1 MTLKGDFTAVTHPYT
16 RPLAQLPLAD
26 ERVYLPYKIATL
38 VDTLA
43 EAGVD
48 AARTLERTGLQASDL
63 RSTALRTSIRQF
75 MTVCRNGMAATGDP
89 ALPFRAG
96 TRMHVSSYGMYG
108 YALLCCETLREVTQ
122 MAVKFHR
129 LATPTV
135 ALSFREEDG
144 EAVWTFDDVLDLGP
158 DDALHRFFVE
168 FQYGIH
174 QTLARDMV
182 GPDFKLSRLR
192 ARYPRPEHAALYGV
206 YFDCPIEF
214 DQPDNE
220 LRYPAALLDKPAAY
234 RNSISVAMAAEVCE
248 RMLVEAK
255 TTSGLTRRVYNLL
268 MERPGQFDDMEALAR
283 KLNTSSRT
291 LRRHLT
297 TQGTS
302 YKEILDDVRCH
313 LAKEYLRS
321 TRMGIDDIAS
331 TLGFSDAA
339 NFRHA
344 FRRWTHK
351 SPSDFRR

>member
-1 MTLKGDFTAVTHPYT
+1 MGCVPDKNGDSTTVIST
-16 RPLAQLPLAD
+16 QLPLAD
-26 ERVYLPYKIATL
+26 ERVYPPYKIATM

-43 EAGVD
+43 ELGVPPGQ
-48 AARTLERTGLQASDL
+48 ALQRTGLQADDL
-63 RSTALRTSIRQF
+63 RGPALKTSIRQF
-75 MTVCRNGMAATGDP
+75 MTVCRNGITASKDP

-96 TRMHVSSYGMYG
+96 ARMHVSSYGMYG

-122 MAVKFHR
+122 LAVKFHR

-135 ALSFREEDG
+135 SMAFREEDG
-144 EAVWTFDDVLDLGP
+144 EAVWSFDEVSGLDP
-158 DDALHRFFVE
+158 DDALYRFLIE
-168 FQYGIH
+168 FQFGIH
-174 QTLARDMV
+174 QTLARDMR
-182 GPDFKLSRLR
+182 GPAFKLSGLR
-192 ARYPRPEHAALYGV
+192 VRYPRPAHHALYRR
-206 YFDCPIEF
+206 YFGCSCAF
-214 DQPDNE
+214 DQPRNE
-220 LRYPAALLDKPAAY
+220 LRYPAAQLDEPAAY
-234 RNSISVAMAAEVCE
+234 RNPITVAMAAEVCE

-255 TTSGLTRRVYNLL
+255 TADGVTRRVYNLL

-283 KLNTSSRT
+283 KLHTSSRT

-297 TQGTS
+297 MQGTS

-313 LAKEYLRS
+313 LAKEYLRT
-321 TRMGIDDIAS
+321 TRMSIDDIAS